1 MAGGQITDGLIDF
14 TGGIDESIMLNLSPS
29 PPGFKEEIKH
39 LLRQAYSRKS
49 MMGCAILE
57 KDEDDNSGYLDNG
70 LITGKISFLLM
81 FQNCLIRYN
90 SSCCCFWMCAGQS

>member
-1 MAGGQITDGLIDF
+1 
-14 TGGIDESIMLNLSPS
+14 
-29 PPGFKEEIKH
+29 
-39 LLRQAYSRKS
+39 